1 MREEAKAVYI
11 NMMTLEDTEKQRA
24 EVSRE
29 EGASGHHC
37 GLPPPNGS
45 LHQYYTQEMR
55 AFLEPQS
62 SERVC

>member
-45 LHQYYTQEMR
+45 LHQ
-55 AFLEPQS
+55 
-62 SERVC
+62 